1 MLLTPRWL
9 INDANGCSSH
19 HCPVGIDPS
28 SNGFVQ
34 RWGIPPNRLQAQQ
47 QQRPQQCLGHQ
58 PLGFPYLGAGT
69 VLYLYCIFLSGFLR
83 RGFTAL
89 NFQSSHPVS
98 SIHSF
103 HSIPKKI
110 SLEISPIFQQ
120 PSHILRQGHGNNGRN
135 RNNRHRQNWNG
146 GGHGNAGGHGH
157 GGHNEWHNS
166 WQPWPHLGAYNFI
179 YSMICIIMYIKW

>member
-1 MLLTPRWL
+1 MDVHPTTVRSVLTHQTALSRDGEYPQIDCRL
-9 INDANGCSSH
+9 SNSSGLNSVLVTNPWDFH
-19 HCPVGIDPS
+19 ILEPV
-28 SNGFVQ
+28 
-34 RWGIPPNRLQAQQ
+34 
-47 QQRPQQCLGHQ
+47 
-58 PLGFPYLGAGT
+58 
-69 VLYLYCIFLSGFLR
+69 LYCIFIVSFCRGFLK

-89 NFQSSHPVS
+89 NFQSSHPVL

-103 HSIPKKI
+103 HSIPKKW

-157 GGHNEWHNS
+157 GGHNGWHNS

-179 YSMICIIMYIKW
+179 YSIICI